1 MADSLRI
8 LRGSLRGRKVAV
20 PPAVHGNSHLTLG
33 LVKEAV
39 FQILEGRLEA
49 DLSQWAFFDLCAGS
63 GQMAIEAH
71 SLGFAPVHLSEIDP
85 GRLRHLF
92 AEKQRWDYPLTIH
105 KRDFRRMAP
114 LLLEFPRVVA
124 FLDPPYS
131 FWEHDGASPSVQRL
145 VHNILNGTPAG
156 PCDLRFIV
164 HGRAFFQPEA
174 GVGEGMEIVHTEERD
189 YRGQRL
195 TFLDFAPRGAARR
208 PDSTPSPGPNGPQS
222 MPGAADSDAPEIAS

>member
-39 FQILEGRLEA
+39 FQILEGRL
-49 DLSQWAFFDLCAGS
+49 DSDPGQWAFFDLCAGS
-63 GQMAIEAH
+63 GQVAIEAH
-71 SLGFAPVHLSEIDP
+71 SVGFAPVHLSEIDP

-92 AEKQRWDYPLTIH
+92 AEKARWDYPLTIH

-114 LLLEFPRVVA
+114 LLLGFARVVA

-131 FWEHDGASPSVQRL
+131 FWEHDGSSPAVQRL

-156 PCDLRFIV
+156 ACDLRFIV
-164 HGRAFFQPEA
+164 HGRAFFRPEA
-174 GVGEGMEIVHTEERD
+174 SVGEGMEIVYTEERD

-208 PDSTPSPGPNGPQS
+208 PDSSPPPAPTSLENGPDAPD
-222 MPGAADSDAPEIAS
+222 PGAPESVS

>member
-8 LRGSLRGRKVAV
+8 LRGGLRGRKIAV

-39 FQILEGRLEA
+39 FQILEGRLA
-49 DLSQWAFFDLCAGS
+49 PDLDRWAFFDLCAGS

-92 AEKQRWDYPLTIH
+92 AEKARWDYPLTIH

-145 VHNILNGTPAG
+145 VHNILNGAPAG

-164 HGRAFFQPEA
+164 HGRAFFRPEESA
-174 GVGEGMEIVHTEERD
+174 GEGMHIVCSEERD
-189 YRGQRL
+189 YRGQKL
-195 TFLDFAPRGAARR
+195 TFLDFAPLAGC
-208 PDSTPSPGPNGPQS
+208 
-222 MPGAADSDAPEIAS
+222 

>member
-39 FQILEGRLEA
+39 FQILEGRLGG

-92 AEKQRWDYPLTIH
+92 TEKRLWDYPLTIH

-131 FWEHDGASPSVQRL
+131 FWEHDGSSPAVQRL

-164 HGRAFFQPEA
+164 HGRAFFQPDA
-174 GVGEGMEIVHTEERD
+174 RAGEGMQIVASEERD

-195 TFLDFAPRGAARR
+195 TFLDIAPLDAPAGGRSDP
-208 PDSTPSPGPNGPQS
+208 PDPGPAAGP
-222 MPGAADSDAPEIAS
+222 ADPDALSPVL